1 MESVIDRRL
10 RYGLVRLEYGY
21 AVVEKSMT
29 FFFLLNIIL
38 SEYKIMKFIKIYDT
52 SVIRNRKW

>member
-38 SEYKIMKFIKIYDT
+38 SFMKFIKIYDT